1 VSRVA
6 ARRAV
11 VLLGSCAFLLSVS
24 PHAFAQEAP
33 DVREAYLV
41 VVDDATM
48 EELLSV
54 APFRS
59 LATVGGAGLL
69 SDRLPLREI
78 QPYLIADVGGPS
90 PSLLAPVTGL
100 VYDDEGSLAIPP
112 RGFAVSRA
120 LDLADRIRAELAAT
134 PADEVL
140 LIVASASPPAR
151 SEAAGDE
158 LSGIVLAS
166 GRPDAL
172 AEALASAGEG
182 EAGTLTSDSTRTSGV
197 VTTRDVAETVLSFLG
212 QPSAGGDPSGSTIR
226 VVDGPPPFAL
236 HERYLAQRRLYVP
249 VGTAA
254 ALYLTAV
261 GLLGVAFV
269 AVRRPGPRD
278 VRRAVGWACLSVA
291 LLTTGM
297 LAAGH
302 LPELTYGTV
311 VPFIAIVTVLGTMA
325 FSPLERTSPVLV
337 PAGIGVAVLAFF
349 VIEAVLGWSAMRTP
363 MLGGTHLDGG
373 RFYGLPNVAI
383 GLLAGAS
390 LWVAQRLETWPG
402 VGLIVVAALLAGM
415 PYAGSNLGGGVTLFA
430 TAGMWLAVR
439 ERERLGA
446 WKGIGVVVLL
456 TVAGTGAILLAHRLA
471 PLPTHITRF
480 EETAGGLGDVWA
492 TFVDRLGVGFDLIRG
507 NPAALVPV
515 VGLPLALIAVLRPPA
530 SVRSTFERWPAWRD
544 AVLVSLLAGVVA
556 YLANDTGP
564 AAAGLAFG
572 LGLGGMLGVSLLA
585 GPGKMGGS

>member
-1 VSRVA
+1 VRRAA

-11 VLLGSCAFLLSVS
+11 VVLGSCAFLLSVS

-33 DVREAYLV
+33 NGREAYLV

-54 APFRS
+54 AAFRS

-78 QPYLIADVGGPS
+78 QPYLITDVGGPS
-90 PSLLAPVTGL
+90 PSLLVPVTCL
-100 VYDDEGSLAIPP
+100 VYDDEGSLATPP

-120 LDLADRIRAELAAT
+120 LDLADRIRAEMAAS
-134 PADEVL
+134 PAGEVL
-140 LIVASASPPAR
+140 LIVASVSPPAR

-166 GRPDAL
+166 APPDEL

-182 EAGTLTSDSTRTSGV
+182 KAGTLTSDSTRTPGV
-197 VTTRDVAETVLSFLG
+197 VTTRDVAETVLSFLD
-212 QPSAGGDPSGSTIR
+212 QPSADGDPGGSAIR
-226 VVDGPPPFAL
+226 IVDGPPPFAL

-254 ALYLTAV
+254 GLYLTAV

-269 AVRRPGPRD
+269 AFRRLGPRD

-302 LPELTYGTV
+302 LPDLTYASV
-311 VPFIAIVTVLGTMA
+311 VPFIAIVTVLGTLA
-325 FSPLERTSPVLV
+325 FSPLERTSPILV
-337 PAGIGVAVLAFF
+337 PAGIGVVVLAFF
-349 VIEAVLGWSAMRTP
+349 AIEAVLGWSAMLTP

-383 GLLAGAS
+383 GLLVGAS

-402 VGLIVVAALLAGM
+402 VGLIVVVALFVGM

-439 ERERLGA
+439 ERHRLGP
-446 WKGIGVVVLL
+446 WKGIGLVVLA
-456 TVAGTGAILLAHRLA
+456 TVAGTGLILLAHRLS
-471 PLPTHITRF
+471 PLRTHITRF
-480 EETAGGLGDVWA
+480 EETTRGISGVWE
-492 TFVDRLGVGFDLIRG
+492 TFVDRLGVGFDLIRR

-515 VGLPLALIAVLRPPA
+515 LGLPLALLAVLRPPA
-530 SVRSTFERWPAWRD
+530 MVRRTFEAWPAWRD
-544 AVLVSLLAGVVA
+544 AILVCLLAGVVA